1 MPITSSFSGA
11 SARALGFTSSGYTA
25 IGNGY
30 WINRTSKAST
40 NVYSYAKSMAVDS
53 SGNMYYVGYSYA
65 HPSGT
70 DYSQNVVKYN
80 SSGEIVWQRS
90 LDTAGIV
97 DAAYSVSL
105 DSSGNVYVF
114 GTGTANSYGTYIKFN
129 SSGVLQWQKRL
140 TDSFIYVFPQDS
152 VVDSS
157 GNLYLSGITYNN
169 TTNTFDAT
177 VIKFDS
183 SGNITWQ
190 RRAYTNNQDTF
201 NGIALDASNNVY
213 VCGSS
218 GNFGG
223 VLKGIVVKYDSSGG
237 LQWQREFSSSYTVDS
252 QSIICDSTGAVYVAS
267 FYSDS
272 SGGTKFGSLIK
283 YNSSG
288 VLQWQTKTTYLAYSI
303 SSSTNTNAMSLAV
316 DSSDNIY
323 IISTSSQYTTA
334 GGTTY
339 GSPNLIQKFNSS
351 GTQQWARNFNLDNYI
366 GDGYAT
372 IAVNGSDYYIYFT
385 ASFGAEKSTLG
396 AKLPTNGSKAGQY
409 KVGPVN
415 ITYNAVTTTVTSGTL
430 IEAAGS
436 LTDTAGSITSSS
448 ASLTDT
454 ANNLTVT
461 IRD

>member
-11 SARALGFTSSGYTA
+11 SARALGLTSSGFTA

-30 WINRTSKAST
+30 WINRTSKANT

-53 SGNMYYVGYSYA
+53 SGNMYYAGYSYA
-65 HPSGT
+65 YPGGT
-70 DYSQNVVKYN
+70 DYSQNLVKYN

-90 LDTAGIV
+90 LDASGIV

-105 DSSGNVYVF
+105 DSSGNVYIF
-114 GTGTANSYGTYIKFN
+114 GSGTANSYGTYVKFN

-152 VVDSS
+152 TVDSS

-201 NGIALDASNNVY
+201 NGIALDSSNNVY
-213 VCGSS
+213 LCGSS
-218 GNFGG
+218 GTFGG
-223 VLKGIVVKYDSSGG
+223 ILKGIVFKYNSSGS
-237 LQWQREFSSSYTVDS
+237 LQWQREFSAPDTIDS
-252 QSIICDSTGAVYVAS
+252 QSIACDSAGAVYVAS

-272 SGGTKFGSLIK
+272 SGGAKFGSLIK

-288 VLQWQTKTTYLAYSI
+288 VLQWQTKTTYAAYPVSG
-303 SSSTNTNAMSLAV
+303 STNTNSLSLAL

-323 IISTSSQYTTA
+323 VISTSSQYTTS
-334 GGTTY
+334 GGTSY

-366 GDGYAT
+366 GIGNAT
-372 IAVNGSDYYIYFT
+372 IAINGDNYYIYFT
-385 ASFGAEKSTLG
+385 AAFGAAVSTLG
-396 AKLPTNGSKAGQY
+396 AKLPTDGSKTGNY
-409 KVGPVN
+409 TVGPVN
-415 ITYNAVTTTVTSGTL
+415 VTYNAVTTTVTSGTL
-430 IEAAGS
+430 TEAAGG

>member
-1 MPITSSFSGA
+1 
-11 SARALGFTSSGYTA
+11 
-25 IGNGY
+25 
-30 WINRTSKAST
+30 
-40 NVYSYAKSMAVDS
+40 MAVDS
-53 SGNMYYVGYSYA
+53 SGNMYYAGYSYA
-65 HPSGT
+65 YPGGT
-70 DYSQNVVKYN
+70 DYSQNLVKYN

-90 LDTAGIV
+90 LDASGIV

-105 DSSGNVYVF
+105 DSSGNVYIF
-114 GTGTANSYGTYIKFN
+114 GSGTANSYGTYVKFN

-152 VVDSS
+152 TVDSS

-201 NGIALDASNNVY
+201 NGIALDSSNNVY
-213 VCGSS
+213 LCGSS
-218 GNFGG
+218 GTFGG
-223 VLKGIVVKYDSSGG
+223 ILKGIVFKYNSSGS
-237 LQWQREFSSSYTVDS
+237 LQWQREFSALDTIDS
-252 QSIICDSTGAVYVAS
+252 QSIACDSAGAVYVAS

-272 SGGTKFGSLIK
+272 SGGAKFGSLIK

-288 VLQWQTKTTYLAYSI
+288 VLQWQTKTTYAAYPVSG
-303 SSSTNTNAMSLAV
+303 STNTNSLSLAL

-323 IISTSSQYTTA
+323 VISTSSQYTTS
-334 GGTTY
+334 GGTSY

-366 GDGYAT
+366 GIGNAT
-372 IAVNGSDYYIYFT
+372 IAINGDNYYIYFT
-385 ASFGAEKSTLG
+385 AAFGAAVSTLG
-396 AKLPTNGSKAGQY
+396 AKLPTDGSKTGNY
-409 KVGPVN
+409 TVGPVN
-415 ITYNAVTTTVTSGTL
+415 VTYNAVTTTVTSGTL
-430 IEAAGS
+430 TEAAGG